1 MTIQHHVGGDLL
13 LAYGAGTPDE
23 ATSLLVATHL
33 ALCPICRADL
43 ALVEAVGGAL
53 IDFAPPGA
61 AIDDAMLEAVTN
73 GRDPENGSRA
83 AVGPAPSGPFV
94 LPQPLRDYAGA
105 DAAGL
110 GWCAAGDGILQVP
123 LKTGDSGAMARLLSI
138 PAGKSAP
145 DYAHGDFGAMLV
157 LAGSFY
163 VRGSWY
169 RRGDVE
175 IADREAG
182 HRPVAGPEEICI
194 CLAVTDAP
202 LKFRALNPRVSRP
215 FHLN

>member
-1 MTIQHHVGGDLL
+1 
-13 LAYGAGTPDE
+13 
-23 ATSLLVATHL
+23 
-33 ALCPICRADL
+33 
-43 ALVEAVGGAL
+43 
-53 IDFAPPGA
+53 
-61 AIDDAMLEAVTN
+61 
-73 GRDPENGSRA
+73 
-83 AVGPAPSGPFV
+83 
-94 LPQPLRDYAGA
+94 
-105 DAAGL
+105 
-110 GWCAAGDGILQVP
+110 
-123 LKTGDSGAMARLLSI
+123 
-138 PAGKSAP
+138 
-145 DYAHGDFGAMLV
+145 MLV